1 MSRLFPNFKNDL
13 TTSPSSDKLLQMFHQ
28 GKVALVT
35 GGSRGIG
42 RAIALRLASDGA
54 DVMISFFTNRTRA
67 KETLEEIRKKGVRG
81 EAVRGNV
88 GDPEHILKIFN
99 AVREKFG
106 RLDIF
111 ISNAATGVLK
121 PILDFDLKDWER
133 MININARALLL
144 GAQEAAKLMEGRGGR
159 IISIT
164 SIGSTRWIPQYG
176 MLGTSKAAIESL
188 TRYLA
193 VELAP
198 KKIIVNAVSAGIVDT
213 DSLKFFPDREMMLER
228 TKRLTPVGRVGEP
241 EDIAKVV
248 VMLCSEDASWICGQT
263 IVADGGYA
271 LLG

>member
-1 MSRLFPNFKNDL
+1 M
-13 TTSPSSDKLLQMFHQ
+13 LLK

-42 RAIALRLASDGA
+42 RATALRLAEEGA
-54 DVMISFFTNRTRA
+54 DVVINFFTNRTKA
-67 KETLEEIRKKGVRG
+67 EETLEEIRRKGVRAEG
-81 EAVRGNV
+81 VRGNV
-88 GDPEHILKIFN
+88 GDPEHILKIFS

-106 RLDIF
+106 SLDIF

-121 PILDFDLKDWER
+121 PILEFDLKDWQR
-133 MININARALLL
+133 TMDINARAFLL
-144 GAQEAAKLMEGRGGR
+144 GAQEAAKLMEGKGGR

-164 SIGSTRWIPQYG
+164 SMGSTRWIPKYG
-176 MLGTSKAAIESL
+176 VVGTSKAAIESL

-198 KKIIVNAVSAGIVDT
+198 KKIIVNAVCSGIVDT
-213 DSLKFFPDREMMLER
+213 DSLSFFPDREMMLER
-228 TKRLTPVGRVGEP
+228 TKAFTPMGRIGEP

-248 VMLCSEDASWICGQT
+248 VLLCSEDASWICGQT